1 MTSGYKAGGISANTF
16 DVDADGIFLYIA
28 ALDAS
33 NLPVVLRMMSDL
45 SADAILS
52 YNPGA
57 GTESNL
63 MAGNLSGYWVWAAG
77 DFGSATKVLRT
88 TDRGNSWYVMNDWS
102 NSRAS
107 HPIFV
112 GPGDDTLVS
121 VGDGL
126 TFQQTRVEGDDVYWI
141 DRATLD
147 FELRAIDRLG
157 DNFDHVFIG
166 AYWYTGATLL
176 VEHTPN
182 SGLQWGDLT
191 LALPGATITSIVAGN
206 YAS

>member
-1 MTSGYKAGGISANTF
+1 MAFDYEVGGLSHNVFDIDANGAYLF
-16 DVDADGIFLYIA
+16 IA
-28 ALDAS
+28 ALESTGD
-33 NLPVVLRMMSDL
+33 PVILKMLADL
-45 SADAILS
+45 SADATIS

-57 GTESNL
+57 GSEVNV
-63 MAGNLSGYWVWAAG
+63 MAGDLSGYWIWAAG
-77 DFGSATKVLRT
+77 DFGVAVKVVRT
-88 TDRGNSWYVMNDWS
+88 TNGGSSWGVMNDWTD
-102 NSRAS
+102 ALAA

-112 GPGDDTLVS
+112 GPGDDTLVA

-126 TFQQTRVEGDDVYWI
+126 TFQQTRVEGDSFYWV

-147 FELRAIDRLG
+147 FELRAIDRL
-157 DNFDHVFIG
+157 DVNFDHVFVG
-166 AYWYTGATLL
+166 AYWYSGATLL
-176 VEHTPN
+176 VEHSPN